1 MMGMAQFKVVS
12 HKMANFKQGETID
25 EGDLAGANIAALI
38 EGGHIA
44 EIGSKPSKKEQPKEQ
59 E

>member
-1 MMGMAQFKVVS
+1 MVGMAQFKVVS
-12 HKMANFKQGETID
+12 AILEGHPQGSVISES
-25 EGDLAGANIAALI
+25 DLDGANIAALI

-44 EIGSKPSKKEQPKEQ
+44 EIGSKSIKKENSKEQ

>member
-1 MMGMAQFKVVS
+1 MAQFKVVS

-44 EIGSKPSKKEQPKEQ
+44 EIGSKPSKKEQTKEQ
-59 E
+59 D